1 MSTAPTDES
10 RDYLDSPRGW
20 AVVLATFV
28 STFVAFG
35 LLYSFGT
42 FFGSM
47 SEEFG
52 VGRGQ
57 TAFMFSLVTTI
68 YFLLGVVAGRLGD
81 RFGPTPLL
89 ITAAI
94 TAFAGT
100 YATSKVDTIW
110 LGYLTY
116 GIGLGIAVSCAYVPM
131 VAFVGGWF
139 QRRRAA
145 ALGVAVSG
153 IGVGTLVTAPIA
165 QTLIDNYGWRTAFV
179 ILGAV
184 GAVLLLGCA
193 LLAAKPPIP
202 PSDEPVR
209 TIAQFA
215 ADRDFVKLYA
225 CGVLLAMALFVPFV
239 FIKDFAV
246 GQGIPAH
253 RAAILVGLIGGASVV
268 GRLGIGAL
276 GGRWSVLRLTQGC
289 FAAMTLSLLLW
300 LFAGSSF
307 TMLVTFTIV
316 MGVGYGGYIAL
327 MPALLAAVFG
337 PVGLG
342 GTLGLLYTSAGFGGL
357 VGPVAIGALIDATS
371 YPVGIV
377 VTTVLMAMS
386 TGALL
391 LVDRNR
397 AMDR

>member
-1 MSTAPTDES
+1 MSAKPAEAG
-10 RDYLDSPRGW
+10 RGEVDSARGW

-47 SEEFG
+47 AQEFD
-52 VGRGQ
+52 VGRGA
-57 TAFMFSLVTTI
+57 TAFMFSVVTTI

-89 ITAAI
+89 VVAAI
-94 TAFAGT
+94 TAFAGMF
-100 YATSKVDTIW
+100 ATSKVDSIW
-110 LGYLTY
+110 LGYVTY
-116 GIGLGIAVSCAYVPM
+116 GVGLGIAVSCAYVPM

-139 QRRRAA
+139 RRRRTA

-165 QTLIDNYGWRTAFV
+165 QSLIDAYGWRTSFV

-193 LLAAKPPIP
+193 LLAAKPPTP
-202 PSDEPVR
+202 PTDEPVR
-209 TIAQFA
+209 TIAQFV
-215 ADRDFVKLYA
+215 ADRDFVKLYV
-225 CGVLLAMALFVPFV
+225 CGVLLATALFVPFV

-246 GQGIPAH
+246 GQGIPAS
-253 RAAILVGLIGGASVV
+253 RAAILVGLIGGASVI

-276 GGRWSVLRLTQGC
+276 GGRRSVLLLTQGC
-289 FAAMTLSLLLW
+289 FVTMTLSQLLW

-307 TMLVTFTIV
+307 TMLVIFTVV

-327 MPALLAAVFG
+327 MPALLASIFG

-371 YPVGIV
+371 YDVGII
-377 VTTVLMAMS
+377 VTAVLLALS
-386 TGALL
+386 TWSLL
-391 LVDRNR
+391 LVDRHR